1 MIHNKHIIIEMGKT
15 KMERKAPLIIVTIQ
29 EKCTN
34 SSSIFLIFFLKF
46 VMFFF
51 VCVYFFTFLTLR
63 RYIRVRGE
71 RLGFIAIKNYTM
83 KCV

>member
-1 MIHNKHIIIEMGKT
+1 MKGAAYNCDNSGKMYKLVIH
-15 KMERKAPLIIVTIQ
+15 
-29 EKCTN
+29 
-34 SSSIFLIFFLKF
+34 FLIFFLKF